1 MTCPSIREIEFT
13 SDRPSW
19 PYPMNDD
26 GGKGSDG
33 GHGEHGVAKH
43 VLRSLKLHDFD
54 LKEVDASR
62 AWSSLGPPELRKS
75 KCRKLLTRK
84 NHTLEAATR
93 LLRVA
98 MKLVVK
104 RPDRSPPREESE
116 LRVKEERTRVR
127 GA

>member
-1 MTCPSIREIEFT
+1 M
-13 SDRPSW
+13 
-19 PYPMNDD
+19 
-26 GGKGSDG
+26 
-33 GHGEHGVAKH
+33 AKH

-104 RPDRSPPREESE
+104 RPDRFPPEGGIWVEGQGGTHE
-116 LRVKEERTRVR
+116 GQR
-127 GA
+127 GVDP